1 VIAYELHSS
10 LSEKLE
16 FLIKIITDSEYYLNK
31 YIQMKEKVKE
41 IVKNEQLRYIY
52 QMIPILIDISG
63 IDDILSKVD
72 IIIQKWEI
80 YYQLIK
86 GKKIQ

>member
-41 IVKNEQLRYIY
+41 IAKNEQLRYIY

>member
-1 VIAYELHSS
+1 
-10 LSEKLE
+10 
-16 FLIKIITDSEYYLNK
+16 
-31 YIQMKEKVKE
+31 MKEKVKE

-80 YYQLIK
+80 VK
-86 GKKIQ
+86 CNKVK